1 MVELNTRNSIF
12 RAVKKRRTQM
22 KKFLC
27 FIGTCIVCMSSIF
40 AGPFGDLAKT
50 INSFDSGAADTF
62 EGNIP
67 EGQDLFPIIYRYTHD
82 EIQKTDKILDA
93 SVTLKEANVLEN
105 VYTVHTALYFKF
117 GIGYQ
122 CQETICKI
130 SAEGNKFKVV
140 TTYMANFNVDKN
152 GKRNG
157 DVIPAATKSMNINSQ
172 NVVTDIKKNFSITK
186 GEVYD
191 YWADLGY
198 SDLSIQIN
206 VGNYASNKLKA
217 KKWYEKHSLENKK
230 ISLNLMF
237 IDINESTIDG
247 HAYRLSGLFASDPEI
262 QVSFY
267 TNDDKFLDAKT
278 KTVFEI
284 TGTVKKVDYSS
295 QLTNE
300 YKIRGLELFE

>member
-1 MVELNTRNSIF
+1 
-12 RAVKKRRTQM
+12 M
-22 KKFLC
+22 KKFLS

-82 EIQKTDKILDA
+82 EIQKTDKIVDA

-105 VYTVHTALYFKF
+105 VYTVHTAIYFKF

-122 CQETICKI
+122 CQEAIFKI

-152 GKRNG
+152 GKRKG
-157 DVIPAATKSMNINSQ
+157 DVIQAATKSMNINSK
-172 NVVTDIKKNFSITK
+172 NVVTDIEKIFSTTK

-206 VGNYASNKLKA
+206 VGKYASNKLKA

-230 ISLNLMF
+230 LDFQILF
-237 IDINESTIDG
+237 VDINESTLDG
-247 HAYRLSGLFASDPEI
+247 PVYRLSGLLIDEPE
-262 QVSFY
+262 VLVYFY
-267 TNDDKFLDAKT
+267 TDDDKYIDAK
-278 KTVFEI
+278 VNEI
-284 TGTVKKVDYSS
+284 LKLTGTVTKVEFSS
-295 QLTNE
+295 QLSTE
-300 YKIRGLELFE
+300 YKIKSLEVVE

>member
-1 MVELNTRNSIF
+1 
-12 RAVKKRRTQM
+12 M

-67 EGQDLFPIIYRYTHD
+67 GGQDLFPIIYRYTHD
-82 EIQKTDKILDA
+82 EIQKNDKIVDA

-105 VYTVHTALYFKF
+105 AYTVQTAIYFKF

-122 CQETICKI
+122 CQETIFKI

-157 DVIPAATKSMNINSQ
+157 DIFPAATKSMNINSK
-172 NVVTDIKKNFSITK
+172 NVVTDIEKIFSITK

-191 YWADLGY
+191 HWADLGY
-198 SDLSIQIN
+198 SDLSIQID
-206 VGNYASNKLKA
+206 VGKYASNKLKA

-230 ISLNLMF
+230 LDFQILF
-237 IDINESTIDG
+237 VDINESTLDG
-247 HAYRLSGLFASDPEI
+247 PVYRLSGLLIDEPE
-262 QVSFY
+262 VLVYFY
-267 TNDDKFLDAKT
+267 TDDDKYIDAKVNET
-278 KTVFEI
+278 LKL
-284 TGTVKKVDYSS
+284 TGTVTKVEFSS
-295 QLTNE
+295 QLSTE
-300 YKIRGLELFE
+300 YKIKSLEVVE

>member
-1 MVELNTRNSIF
+1 
-12 RAVKKRRTQM
+12 M
-22 KKFLC
+22 KKFLS

-82 EIQKTDKILDA
+82 EIQKTDKIVDA

-105 VYTVHTALYFKF
+105 VYTVHTAIYFKF

-122 CQETICKI
+122 CQEAIFKI

-152 GKRNG
+152 GKRKG
-157 DVIPAATKSMNINSQ
+157 DVIQAATKSMNINSK
-172 NVVTDIKKNFSITK
+172 NVVTDIEKIFSTTK

-206 VGNYASNKLKA
+206 VGKYASNKLKA

-230 ISLNLMF
+230 LDFQILF
-237 IDINESTIDG
+237 VDINESTLDG
-247 HAYRLSGLFASDPEI
+247 PVYRLSGLLIDEPE
-262 QVSFY
+262 VLVYFY
-267 TNDDKFLDAKT
+267 TDDDKYIDAKVNET
-278 KTVFEI
+278 LKL
-284 TGTVKKVDYSS
+284 TGTVTKVEFSS
-295 QLTNE
+295 QLSTE
-300 YKIRGLELFE
+300 YKIKSLEVVE